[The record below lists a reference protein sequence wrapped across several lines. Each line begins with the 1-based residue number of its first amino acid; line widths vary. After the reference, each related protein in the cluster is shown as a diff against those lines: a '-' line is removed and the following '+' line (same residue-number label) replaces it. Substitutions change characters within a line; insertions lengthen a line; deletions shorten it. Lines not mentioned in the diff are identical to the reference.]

1 MTNAFAEGDN
11 NAYEEKAERMAEQ
24 KLLFQ
29 PMRKWYL
36 DRRNV
41 KLQAEH
47 GLFPSMWMELDA
59 WDGWK
64 ASKKAF
70 LKFQDTGEWAGSADA
85 AAPAPPPAAVA
96 PEPAA
101 APSPGAATSSDG
113 AAAAGVDLAMLRELH
128 GPMGAWYA
136 ADGRAALRASHGAY
150 PASAED
156 LESWPAFEQITQAF
170 LEDGDGAGDDA
181 PKPRPRK
188 KSRFSNRD
196 ATTKTNVEPR
206 SAGTLRLLQQQA
218 ATMGPGGGQLALLA
232 ANQLALARPTGVQPG
247 AHLTQEQQQE
257 LMLLQ
262 MQLRTLQE
270 RSMNF
275 GAEFEKW
282 SQDPDRVDPPPIYG
296 PDGKRAN
303 TPEVLFRQEL
313 QRERSEL
320 MEKISAIQPTAA
332 AAMGDAPKRPTR
344 KLYIPVK
351 EFPNVCFMGL
361 ILGPRGN
368 HHKRMERDTLCKIRI
383 RGKGSLREG
392 SRGKDQQRDLD
403 DDKDDMH
410 VWVEGPSEAHVQ
422 QAVDMIEPL
431 LNPESAKIDE
441 LKEKHQTE
449 LAEINGTTRTEI
461 YCHICGEKGH
471 QQWECPAKQRS
482 YAMANVR
489 CALCGDTSH
498 PTRDCALNKQQATAA
513 AGADGMPAADG
524 AAARVKVDSE
534 FLDFMS
540 ELGEAPGLGFQKPG
554 APPPAVPAPPPAPP
568 APPPPPQAPAQPPL
582 PPTNYQQ
589 QQQVWYPGAQYAQG
603 YQPQAPPQ
611 QGYQPQAPP
620 QQAYAYQQQQTYRPG
635 YPPQQPR

>member
-85 AAPAPPPAAVA
+85 AAPRRRPRRAPKPPRRG
-96 PEPAA
+96 AA

-113 AAAAGVDLAMLRELH
+113 AAAAG
-128 GPMGAWYA
+128 
-136 ADGRAALRASHGAY
+136 
-150 PASAED
+150 
-156 LESWPAFEQITQAF
+156 ITQAF

-188 KSRFSNRD
+188 KSRFSDRD

-282 SQDPDRVDPPPIYG
+282 SQDPDRADPPPIYG

-513 AGADGMPAADG
+513 AGADGMSAADG

-554 APPPAVPAPPPAPP
+554 APPP
-568 APPPPPQAPAQPPL
+568 
-582 PPTNYQQ
+582 
-589 QQQVWYPGAQYAQG
+589 
-603 YQPQAPPQ
+603 
-611 QGYQPQAPP
+611 
-620 QQAYAYQQQQTYRPG
+620 RS
-635 YPPQQPR
+635 RS

>member
-70 LKFQDTGEWAGSADA
+70 LKFQDTGD
-85 AAPAPPPAAVA
+85 
-96 PEPAA
+96 
-101 APSPGAATSSDG
+101 
-113 AAAAGVDLAMLRELH
+113 
-128 GPMGAWYA
+128 
-136 ADGRAALRASHGAY
+136 
-150 PASAED
+150 AED

-188 KSRFSNRD
+188 KSRFSDRD
-196 ATTKTNVEPR
+196 ATTKTN
-206 SAGTLRLLQQQA
+206 
-218 ATMGPGGGQLALLA
+218 
-232 ANQLALARPTGVQPG
+232 PG

-282 SQDPDRVDPPPIYG
+282 SQDPDRANPPPIYG

-513 AGADGMPAADG
+513 AGADGMSAADG

-534 FLDFMS
+534 FLDFMARRALARDLRRQLPEPGERRGEAVDGGGQLAVGRRHLRLEGRFGEARRRARGVVGGEEDGTETMYAES
-540 ELGEAPGLGFQKPG
+540 VAELEARLHRLSVDRQMLQDHRDAAARSRRQVEEATRRGRGPELGEKVSQARKEFTRLEAELGGAKARADDLAASSRRRRAAASAAPR
-554 APPPAVPAPPPAPP
+554 
-568 APPPPPQAPAQPPL
+568 
-582 PPTNYQQ
+582 TSS
-589 QQQVWYPGAQYAQG
+589 
-603 YQPQAPPQ
+603 
-611 QGYQPQAPP
+611 
-620 QQAYAYQQQQTYRPG
+620 R
-635 YPPQQPR
+635 R

>member
-85 AAPAPPPAAVA
+85 APRRRRAVA
-96 PEPAA
+96 PEPAAAPAA

-113 AAAAGVDLAMLRELH
+113 AAAAGVDLAMLGAPRAH
-128 GPMGAWYA
+128 G
-136 ADGRAALRASHGAY
+136 RV
-150 PASAED
+150 
-156 LESWPAFEQITQAF
+156 ITQAF
-170 LEDGDGAGDDA
+170 LEDGDAGDDA

-188 KSRFSNRD
+188 KSRSSDRD

-282 SQDPDRVDPPPIYG
+282 SQDPDRADPPPIYG

-482 YAMANVR
+482 YAMANV
-489 CALCGDTSH
+489 
-498 PTRDCALNKQQATAA
+498 
-513 AGADGMPAADG
+513 
-524 AAARVKVDSE
+524 DSE

-568 APPPPPQAPAQPPL
+568 APPPPPQAPPPL

-611 QGYQPQAPP
+611 Q
-620 QQAYAYQQQQTYRPG
+620 AYAYQQQQTYRPG